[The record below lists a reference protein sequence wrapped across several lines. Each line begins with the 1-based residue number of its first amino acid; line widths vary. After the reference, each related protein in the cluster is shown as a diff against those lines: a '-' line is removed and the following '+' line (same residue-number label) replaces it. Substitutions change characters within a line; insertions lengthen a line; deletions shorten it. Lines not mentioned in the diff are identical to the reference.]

1 MTVNEVMLDERYSWL
16 FLHCQNVS
24 AAKVEILELF
34 SEEPDDEH
42 TWAEQDI
49 TEQIRM
55 IVRKYE

>member
-1 MTVNEVMLDERYSWL
+1 MTVDESMLDERYSWL

-24 AAKVEILELF
+24 ATKAEILELF
-34 SEEPDDEH
+34 SEEPDDEN

-55 IVRKYE
+55 IIRKYE

>member
-1 MTVNEVMLDERYSWL
+1 MTVDEVMLDERYSWL
-16 FLHCQNVS
+16 FLHYQNVS
-24 AAKVEILELF
+24 AAKAEILELF

-42 TWAEQDI
+42 AWAEQDI

>member
-24 AAKVEILELF
+24 AAKAEILESF
-34 SEEPDDEH
+34 SEEPVDEH

-49 TEQIRM
+49 TEHIRM

>member
-1 MTVNEVMLDERYSWL
+1 MTVNEAMLDERYSWL

-24 AAKVEILELF
+24 AANAEILELF
-34 SEEPDDEH
+34 SEEPVDEH

>member
-16 FLHCQNVS
+16 FLHCQNVP
-24 AAKVEILELF
+24 AANAEILELF

>member
-24 AAKVEILELF
+24 AANAEILELF
-34 SEEPDDEH
+34 SEEPVDEH

>member
-1 MTVNEVMLDERYSWL
+1 MTVNEAMLDERYSWL

-24 AAKVEILELF
+24 AAKAEILELF
-34 SEEPDDEH
+34 SEEPDDEY

-55 IVRKYE
+55 IIRKYE